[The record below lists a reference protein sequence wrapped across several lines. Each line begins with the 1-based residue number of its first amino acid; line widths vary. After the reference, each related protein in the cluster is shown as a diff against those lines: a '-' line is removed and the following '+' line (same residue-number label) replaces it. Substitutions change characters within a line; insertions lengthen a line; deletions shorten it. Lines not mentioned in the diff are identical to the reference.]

1 MPTAERLMRKWV
13 LVFFWIALATHC
25 LFQYMK
31 WPYVAV
37 TKPMLVPLLLTFLL
51 VRDTNIGRPLGK
63 FVFYVGMFLALF
75 GDVLLIAINDTFFL
89 SGMIAF
95 MLMNLCFTWA
105 FIKLEP
111 LHWRKT
117 VPLLITTAIL
127 FFIGDWFYHFL
138 ADEMGDYAIPVLIYM
153 ITVSLMTLAAVNIA
167 SGRTYR
173 ATALQYFIPG
183 ALVFMV
189 ENAFVALN
197 RFHFD
202 NDKNIYIGI
211 MFGYGLAQFLFTKGV
226 EKSYLN
232 HP

>member
-1 MPTAERLMRKWV
+1 MPTADRLMKRSV
-13 LVFFWIALATHC
+13 LIFFWIALLMHC
-25 LFQYMK
+25 LFQYLK

-37 TKPMLVPLLLTFLL
+37 TKPMLIPLLLTFLL
-51 VRDTNIGRPLGK
+51 VRDNNIGRPAGK

-95 MLMNLCFTWA
+95 MLMNLCFSWS

-111 LHWRKT
+111 LRWRKML
-117 VPLLITTAIL
+117 PLIITAVIL
-127 FFIGDWFYHFL
+127 FFIGDWFYRFL
-138 ADEMGDYAIPVLIYM
+138 ADEMGDYAIPVLVYM
-153 ITVSLMTLAAVNIA
+153 VTVSLMILAAVNIA
-167 SGRTYR
+167 TGKTHRK
-173 ATALQYFIPG
+173 AALQFFIPG

-202 NDKNIYIGI
+202 SDKDVYIGI
-211 MFGYGLAQFLFTKGV
+211 MFGYGLAQFLFTKGI

-232 HP
+232 S